1 VIYVIVLERRIPD
14 QLLMYEALLR
24 RMDREYGDIVLKY
37 QNLKKGY
44 YGELRADRE
53 WKDMHIQREHYLFYS
68 FEAKNQ
74 FGHTFQMDTLFMCR
88 HFILVMESK
97 DIGGRLD
104 FDDTTRQF
112 TQTRANGE
120 VLSFS
125 NPIDQVL
132 RHQAFVQ
139 DELMKIGVSL
149 PVVPVVVITDSS
161 TIIGSKSK
169 EVSVFNIT
177 GLRSKLEKLFER
189 YPQVLS
195 NGQLGYV
202 KDHFV
207 SCYTK
212 LPIKRNY
219 PPLLLLR
226 GAICTTCR
234 KQMVHVR
241 RCFQCVACGVKNSR
255 GMYEAMH
262 DYRLLYKEWITNSEF
277 RDYMGISTVYTAS
290 KMLKRMNLPH
300 TGANKNRRYFIPED
314 ILERCK

>member
-1 VIYVIVLERRIPD
+1 MIVLERRIPD
-14 QLLMYEALLR
+14 QLLLYEALLKR
-24 RMDREYGDIVLKY
+24 IGVDDREILLKY
-37 QNLKKGY
+37 QSLKKGY

-53 WKDMHIQREHYLFYS
+53 WTDMHMQRTHYLFYS

-88 HFILVMESK
+88 HFIVVMESK

-112 TQTRANGE
+112 TQTRKSGE
-120 VLSFS
+120 VLSYS

-132 RHQAFVQ
+132 RHQAFVR
-139 DELMKIGVSL
+139 DELMKIGISL
-149 PVVPVVVITDSS
+149 PVVPVVVMTDSS

-177 GLRSKLEKLFER
+177 GLRSKLDKLFEL

-195 NGQLGYV
+195 KEQLNYV
-202 KDHFV
+202 KEHFAA
-207 SCYTK
+207 CYTR

-219 PPLLLLR
+219 PPVMLLR

-241 RCFQCVACGVKNSR
+241 RCFQCVTCGAKNSR
-255 GMYEAMH
+255 GMYEALH
-262 DYRLLYKEWITNSEF
+262 DYRLLYSEWITNSEF
-277 RDYMGISTVYTAS
+277 REYMGISTVYTAS

-300 TGANKNRRYFIPED
+300 IGGNKNRRYFIPHD
-314 ILERCK
+314 ILERGK